1 MKSKG
6 FLDDIEKLVE
16 DFSKEEKK
24 QINTHINRVN
34 SGINTMWGRMDRQ
47 QYTDSLENFRNHY
60 LQRYIGEW
68 NTITTPT
75 SIRKE
80 TIGCR
85 CGAVIEI
92 SFTQERERGIG
103 NTYDWTRRRTV
114 EISMETDHF
123 YCPICRLE
131 NRIVGKIKGLKV
143 KVME

>member
-6 FLDDIEKLVE
+6 FLDDIEKIVE

-24 QINTHINRVN
+24 QINTHINRVD
-34 SGINTMWGRMDRQ
+34 SKINTMWDRMDRQ
-47 QYTDSLENFRNHY
+47 QYTDSLEKFTNDY
-60 LQRYIGEW
+60 LQKYIGEW
-68 NTITTPT
+68 NTTPTPT

-92 SFTQERERGIG
+92 SFTQERASADP
-103 NTYDWTRRRTV
+103 YDWTRRTV
-114 EISMETDHF
+114 EISMERDHF

-143 KVME
+143 TVME